1 MSLQLWLAFLPAS
14 LAISLSPG
22 PGAFAAMA
30 SGLRNGFLRGY
41 WLVFGLQLGIL
52 AIVSIV
58 AAGVGALILSSALAF
73 EILRWIGVAYLAWLG
88 LMQFRADGVLNLQG
102 GTSEQAQESR
112 RSLLIKGFLVDVANP
127 KGLLFLF
134 AVLPQ
139 FIVPTQP
146 LASQY
151 IVLAATI
158 VVVDMLVMAGYT
170 LLAAR
175 AMHWLAS
182 PLHVRWAGRGFGL
195 LFLSTAI
202 GLAVFRHHAT

>member
-22 PGAFAAMA
+22 PGAFASMA

-41 WLVFGLQLGIL
+41 WVVFGLQLGIL
-52 AIVSIV
+52 AIVGIV
-58 AAGVGALILSSALAF
+58 AAGVGALILSSVLAF
-73 EILRWIGVAYLAWLG
+73 EVLRWVGVVYLAWLG
-88 LMQFRADGVLNLQG
+88 LMQFRSDGVLNLQA
-102 GTSEQAQESR
+102 GTGEQPPESR
-112 RSLLIKGFLVDVANP
+112 RALLFKGFLVDATNP

-139 FIVPTQP
+139 FIDPAQP
-146 LASQY
+146 LPGQY
-151 IVLAATI
+151 AVLAATI
-158 VVVDMLVMAGYT
+158 VVVDMIVMAGYT
-170 LLAAR
+170 FLAAR

-182 PLHVRWAGRGFGL
+182 PRHVRWAGRGFGL

-202 GLAVFRHHAT
+202 GLAFFRRHAT